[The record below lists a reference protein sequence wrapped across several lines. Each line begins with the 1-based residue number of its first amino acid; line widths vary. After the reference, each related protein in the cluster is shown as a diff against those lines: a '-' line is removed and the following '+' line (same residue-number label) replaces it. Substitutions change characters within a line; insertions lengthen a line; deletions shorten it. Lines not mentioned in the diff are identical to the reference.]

1 MSTRSIRWKV
11 SKMTNGRRY
20 IPNTTSQGAVVVSQR
35 LKRLDQAEPFAVLA
49 TDDGG
54 SPYTSLVAFA
64 VTPDMRHVVFATPKA
79 TRKYRNIKARKDVSL
94 LVDNRAASR
103 DLMKAEAITIVGLA
117 APLRRGRQW
126 QEMAAVLL
134 EKHPHLQEFIFS
146 TSTAL
151 VSIDVTE
158 YVHVSRFQTV
168 STWKPAH
175 GTKGGRR

>member
-1 MSTRSIRWKV
+1 MSTKGIKV
-11 SKMTNGRRY
+11 KSS
-20 IPNTTSQGAVVVSQR
+20 IPNTTSQGAVVVAQR
-35 LKRLDQAEPFAVLA
+35 LKRLDQAESFAVLA

-64 VTPDMRHVVFATPKA
+64 VTPDMRYVVFATPKA
-79 TRKYRNIKARKDVSL
+79 TRKYRNIKARKDVAL
-94 LVDNRAASR
+94 LVDNRAATR

-134 EKHPHLQEFIFS
+134 EKHPRLKEFIFS
-146 TSTAL
+146 ASTAL
-151 VSIDVTE
+151 VCIDVTE

-168 STWKPAH
+168 STWKPAE
-175 GTKGGRR
+175 GAKGGTR